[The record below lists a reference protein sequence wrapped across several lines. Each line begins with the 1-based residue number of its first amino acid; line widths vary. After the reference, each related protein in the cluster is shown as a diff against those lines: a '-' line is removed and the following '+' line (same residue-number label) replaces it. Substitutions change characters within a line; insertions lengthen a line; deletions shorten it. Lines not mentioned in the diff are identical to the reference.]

1 MSLLGLETSQR
12 KGRRPFFRQGP
23 EIPLR
28 GPQKPCTHF
37 AERKADLQGAANGRL
52 DTEAPFP
59 SSPAGRRTLRCPFP
73 GMTTDSLEHHPK
85 PSEAPTGR
93 AWGPAARGNDRAR
106 GLWVA
111 AVNGSGYFWPGRA
124 YPPGPRVRQTS
135 QPLLCPPTPIP
146 RRGRGETRV
155 DESGGAGAQAAG
167 GRGSVPGP
175 PPASSHRSPFGPP
188 LHSARTRCRRHCR
201 RARVSRGAR
210 LPPCRAARLAW
221 TCAGT
226 S

>member
-1 MSLLGLETSQR
+1 MHPFCR
-12 KGRRPFFRQGP
+12 KESR
-23 EIPLR
+23 
-28 GPQKPCTHF
+28 
-37 AERKADLQGAANGRL
+37 
-52 DTEAPFP
+52 
-59 SSPAGRRTLRCPFP
+59 PAGSCEWTPGHGDPLSQQPSWASDVTLSLP

-93 AWGPAARGNDRAR
+93 AWGPAAGGNDRAR

-111 AVNGSGYFWPGRA
+111 AANGSGYFWPGRA
-124 YPPGPRVRQTS
+124 YPPGARVRQTS

-146 RRGRGETRV
+146 RRGRGESRV
-155 DESGGAGAQAAG
+155 DESGGAGAQAGG

-188 LHSARTRCRRHCR
+188 PHSARTRCRRHCR
-201 RARVSRGAR
+201 RARVSRGPR
-210 LPPCRAARLAW
+210 LPPCRAARRAW